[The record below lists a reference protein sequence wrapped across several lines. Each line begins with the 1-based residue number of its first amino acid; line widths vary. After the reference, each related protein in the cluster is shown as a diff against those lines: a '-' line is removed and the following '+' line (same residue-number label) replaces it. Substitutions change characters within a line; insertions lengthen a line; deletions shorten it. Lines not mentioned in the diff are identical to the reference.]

1 VGKGTA
7 ARCELAVYTAARV
20 WHGGAAKAT
29 APRLTGGVDNGGGR
43 MARWSAAR
51 HERLNGAGAV
61 KMDVAGR

>member
-20 WHGGAAKAT
+20 RHGGATKAT
-29 APRLTGGVDNGGGR
+29 APRLTGGVDNGGVR
-43 MARWSAAR
+43 MVRRSAAR